1 FSLTLALHVTIEIG
15 AFCATCRHIKVLSIF
30 AFCRGI
36 RVPSSVFLL
45 SGGLHNESTRKV
57 IVMIRSTVR
66 LKRYLEASAGF
77 EAGAPGVTEELF
89 EARKSA
95 LAMEK
100 ANQMKGL
107 CFTPAE
113 SAVKVTGVPRLM
125 NSIASLGATFCAFHK
140 GQQATEMRM

>member
-1 FSLTLALHVTIEIG
+1 M
-15 AFCATCRHIKVLSIF
+15 
-30 AFCRGI
+30 
-36 RVPSSVFLL
+36 LL
-45 SGGLHNESTRKV
+45 LWR
-57 IVMIRSTVR
+57 
-66 LKRYLEASAGF
+66 
-77 EAGAPGVTEELF
+77 
-89 EARKSA
+89 
-95 LAMEK
+95 K

>member
-1 FSLTLALHVTIEIG
+1 MPGLTCNACNMLFENESFITAPIGTVTI
-15 AFCATCRHIKVLSIF
+15 
-30 AFCRGI
+30 
-36 RVPSSVFLL
+36 SS
-45 SGGLHNESTRKV
+45 
-57 IVMIRSTVR
+57 
-66 LKRYLEASAGF
+66 
-77 EAGAPGVTEELF
+77 
-89 EARKSA
+89 ARKLELLGLQKSC
-95 LAMEK
+95 LRLDNMLLLWRK